1 MAFPWLGCQ
10 LFQTRS
16 CQVAVTSIVCHCCLV
31 QCLHW
36 SLLQVHW
43 NLREGRPPPSRG
55 ESELWIRVNSSIGIH
70 SQSPHTSRH
79 HCVESE
85 KPWPF
90 VLHLAL
96 LWPISP
102 KIVGLPGT
110 SPWKSPRRW
119 RHAPRRKNEDET
131 TNSSKI
137 IFSTSFYCVSR
148 DFVACMCSGIRAKH
162 PPVSVIKK
170 THGSTTSLGLP
181 LPYQV

>member
-1 MAFPWLGCQ
+1 MPLLPGAM
-10 LFQTRS
+10 
-16 CQVAVTSIVCHCCLV
+16 
-31 QCLHW
+31 LHW